1 MQGLGLSTNLSG
13 YPASG
18 ANAFANLA
26 ERDRHKLATVTTIE
40 TAHAG
45 ETLFY
50 EGDPA
55 NHLIEVIEGVVKLYK
70 LLPDGRCQITG
81 WMFAGQFGGLT
92 PVGIYGQSAEAVT
105 DVKICRYNRVQLDR
119 LVDHM
124 PGLGRRLLDITCNDL
139 ASAQNQILWLGR
151 KTAME
156 RVASFLLHLSD
167 QAKRRDEDP
176 TVLHLPMRRCDIAD
190 YLGLTLETVSRMFS
204 RLQAMQVIKIS
215 AQGRDVRV
223 DTDRLADLAEGD
235 EEIRLH

>member
-1 MQGLGLSTNLSG
+1 MPGLVHSTNPSD

-18 ANAFANLA
+18 AYAFANLA
-26 ERDRHKLATVTTIE
+26 EKDRHKLATVTNIE
-40 TAHAG
+40 TAQAG

-81 WMFAGQFGGLT
+81 WIFPGQFGGLT
-92 PVGIYGQSAEAVT
+92 PVGTYGQSAEAVT
-105 DVKICRYNRVQLDR
+105 DVRVCRYNRAQLDR
-119 LVDHM
+119 LVDDM

-156 RVASFLLHLSD
+156 RVASFLLHLCE
-167 QAKRRDEDP
+167 QARRRNEDP
-176 TVLHLPMRRCDIAD
+176 TTLHLPMRRCDIAD

-204 RLQAMQVIKIS
+204 RLQAMRVIKIS

-223 DTDRLADLAEGD
+223 DADRLADLAEGD

>member
-1 MQGLGLSTNLSG
+1 MQGLVLPTNPG
-13 YPASG
+13 AYPTAG
-18 ANAFANLA
+18 VNAFANLT
-26 ERDRHKLATVTTIE
+26 EKDRHRLATVTTIE
-40 TAHAG
+40 TAQAG

-81 WMFAGQFGGLT
+81 WMVAGQFGGLT
-92 PVGIYGQSAEAVT
+92 PVGTYGQSAEAVT
-105 DVKICRYNRVQLDR
+105 NVRVCRYNRAQLDR
-119 LVDHM
+119 LVDDM
-124 PGLGRRLLDITCNDL
+124 PGLGRRLLDITCRDL

-167 QAKRRDEDP
+167 QAERRDEDEAA
-176 TVLHLPMRRCDIAD
+176 LYLPMRRCDIAD

-204 RLQAMQVIKIS
+204 RLQAMGVIKIS

-223 DTDRLADLAEGD
+223 DVERLADLAEGD

>member
-1 MQGLGLSTNLSG
+1 MQGLMLSTNPSD

-18 ANAFANLA
+18 ANAFANLT
-26 ERDRHKLATVTTIE
+26 EKDRHKLATVTNIE
-40 TAHAG
+40 TAQAG

-81 WMFAGQFGGLT
+81 WIFPGQFGGLT
-92 PVGIYGQSAEAVT
+92 PVGTYGQSAEAVT
-105 DVKICRYNRVQLDR
+105 NVRICRYNRAQLDR
-119 LVDHM
+119 LVDDM
-124 PGLGRRLLDITCNDL
+124 PGLGRRLLDITCTDL

-167 QAKRRDEDP
+167 QAERRNGNP
-176 TVLHLPMRRCDIAD
+176 TALHLPMRRCDIAD

-204 RLQAMQVIKIS
+204 RLQAMRVIKIS

-223 DTDRLADLAEGD
+223 DVDRLADLAEGD
-235 EEIRLH
+235 EEIRFH